1 LKAFQENLKKIL
13 LVAGKKILIVF
24 IALAV
29 IMLVLALTGYKPI
42 SVMEGMKRAVTS
54 DIGNTL
60 RWTAPLILC
69 GLAVAIPMSAG
80 VFNMGIDGQLMLGA
94 ITSAAIGLSL
104 YGKMPPVSVIILA
117 LSCGAIIGLLWA
129 LIPAFLRAT
138 WGTDEVVTTL
148 LLNYIAVL
156 ITDYLVMGPLM
167 GEGATG
173 TTYST
178 NSLAT
183 DLWLTRI
190 IPQSSANIGLFI
202 AIVIAIIVNFVLY
215 STTLGYE
222 IKVVGTNSIFAR
234 YGGIKSKK
242 TIIMTFLISGAIA
255 GLVGG
260 IEVFGVHHRFPGRF
274 NTGLGFD
281 GVVVSLMADN
291 NPLGILF
298 TGTLFGILRNGGMN
312 MERVTEIPRAM
323 VDVVQALIVLTA
335 TGRLGFG
342 FLKHRK
348 RRNSSDD
355 SNTKNEER
363 NNSLLAEEV
372 KP

>member
-1 LKAFQENLKKIL
+1 MKALKSNLKKVLSIGARKL
-13 LVAGKKILIVF
+13 SIVIIAFALITV
-24 IALAV
+24 
-29 IMLVLALTGYKPI
+29 VLILTGYNPM
-42 SVMEGMKRAVTS
+42 SVLEGMKRAVTT
-54 DIGNTL
+54 DIGGTL
-60 RWTAPLILC
+60 RWIAPLILC
-69 GLAVAIPMSAG
+69 GLATAIPLSAG
-80 VFNMGIDGQLMLGA
+80 VFNLGIDGQLMLGA
-94 ITSAAIGLSL
+94 VTSAAIGLFL
-104 YGKMPPVSVIILA
+104 YGKMPPVLVIVLA
-117 LSCGAIIGLLWA
+117 LVFGAIIGMLWA
-129 LIPAFLRAT
+129 LIPAFFRAT

-167 GEGATG
+167 GAGATG

-178 NSLAT
+178 DSLAQE
-183 DLWLTRI
+183 LWLKRI

-202 AIVIAIIVNFVLY
+202 AIIIAIIINFVLY
-215 STTLGYE
+215 STTLGFE
-222 IKVVGTNSIFAR
+222 IKVVGTNPIFAR

-242 TIIMTFLISGAIA
+242 TILLTFIISGAIA

-281 GVVVSLMADN
+281 GVIVSLMADN
-291 NPLGILF
+291 NPLGILL
-298 TGTLFGILRNGGMN
+298 TGSLFGILRNGGMN

-335 TGRLGFG
+335 TGRFG
-342 FLKHRK
+342 FDFLKLRK
-348 RRNSSDD
+348 RSNPSDKNSIDGIA
-355 SNTKNEER
+355 SNNPISTEV
-363 NNSLLAEEV
+363 V